1 MNTMEKFDNLNNSK
15 IPSATIR
22 KNGSLSLN
30 AIAMKAFPI
39 NKDIRHVA
47 LYFDQGT
54 RVIGIKAADDQTD
67 PCAFTVSQEKNG
79 TPNIACRSFLKHFG
93 IQFEA
98 RSKAYPATWDP
109 ETGMILVKV
118 G

>member
-1 MNTMEKFDNLNNSK
+1 MEKFDNLKNSK
-15 IPSATIR
+15 VPTATVR

-30 AIAMKAFPI
+30 AIAMKTFPI

-47 LYFDQGT
+47 LYFDQGA

-67 PCAFTVSQEKNG
+67 PCIFTVSQETNG
-79 TPNIACRSFLKHFG
+79 TPNVACRSFLKHFG

-98 RSKAYPATWDP
+98 RSKVYPASWDH
-109 ETGMILVKV
+109 ETDMILVKV